1 LNAKDKYKNS
11 IIQNKNE
18 GNHKFFIFN
27 LLLKFIYIYIYILF
41 IVFYILILL
50 FIYLFIYFEF
60 YIIFN
65 YKLKIFN
72 DV

>member
-27 LLLKFIYIYIYILF
+27 LLLKFIYIYIYI
-41 IVFYILILL
+41 IYCILYFNT

-60 YIIFN
+60 YTIFN